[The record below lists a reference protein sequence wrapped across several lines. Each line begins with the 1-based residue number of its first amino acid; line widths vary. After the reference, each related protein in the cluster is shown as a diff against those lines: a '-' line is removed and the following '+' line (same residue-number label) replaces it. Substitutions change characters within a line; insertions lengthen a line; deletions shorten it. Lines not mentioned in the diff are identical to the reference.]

1 MTTLKNIQSFIHKP
15 NTNTVVYSYI
25 LTLLHCCCH
34 CCAVWRL
41 SHEQKTKRKSF
52 LFWVWR
58 CSNNNKTVEITCFH
72 PFIIMQNCQIVI
84 LFMYCVLG
92 DTRSSFSRVQSY
104 FLQSDV
110 HRHRVQL
117 VFCKPRV
124 IRKPGQDSVDQREW
138 WEFIQSN
145 KEIKQ
150 KKVHSLSSVTWLPWQ
165 WPAAWGLPTNHKAGS
180 CESALWRGH
189 SPWSGHRARQRVTHK
204 SKAFKQ

>member
-1 MTTLKNIQSFIHKP
+1 MTPLKNIQSFIHKP

-92 DTRSSFSRVQSY
+92 DTQSSFSRVQSY

-138 WEFIQSN
+138 WEFIQSK

-150 KKVHSLSSVTWLPWQ
+150 KKVHSLLCHLVTLAMTCGLGTPNQSQSWFLWVRTVARSLSLKRTPSTTACHSQIKSV
-165 WPAAWGLPTNHKAGS
+165 
-180 CESALWRGH
+180 
-189 SPWSGHRARQRVTHK
+189 
-204 SKAFKQ
+204 